1 MAATL
6 AAVSMSVLFVQGV
19 VPLWKLWSS
28 ASVSM
33 GGAVGEPTCVRPVRW
48 RRRGS

>member
-19 VPLWKLWSS
+19 VPLWKLWSA
-28 ASVSM
+28 ASVRM

-48 RRRGS
+48 RRRGR